1 MILMLSGEGKTDMGQ
16 MVPTAKGM
24 RFDPGPMAWIVDR
37 LIENRLKYS
46 LIEGYNAD
54 SEGVSF
60 VAEKE
65 LNERGK
71 KDPAI
76 LPGIKR
82 GKGTALFVRNTN
94 TLGLMAKALQKETST
109 DVIAVLFRDT
119 DSTNSASR
127 RVWQDKYDSMKCG
140 FQRAGF
146 PHGVAMLP
154 LPKSE
159 AWLLCAL
166 KQDSYQRCDAL
177 EDASGNDDSPNSL
190 KNRLNKLIGH
200 DADAQEQAEWVRSGK
215 VDPEQIDMP
224 SYNAFRNELNSVLN
238 AVVNNR

>member
-16 MVPTAKGM
+16 MVPTDKGE
-24 RFDPGPMAWIVDR
+24 RFVPGPMAWIVDR
-37 LIENRLKYS
+37 LAEKRLKYS
-46 LIEGYNAD
+46 FIEGYNAG
-54 SEGVSF
+54 SEGVRF
-60 VAEKE
+60 IAEKE

-71 KDPAI
+71 KNPAI

-82 GKGTALFVRNTN
+82 GKGTAFFVRNAN
-94 TLGLMAKALQKETST
+94 TLGLLAKALQKETST
-109 DVIAVLFRDT
+109 DVVAVLFRDT

-127 RVWQDKYDSMKCG
+127 MLWQEKYDSMKHG

-146 PHGVAMLP
+146 PYGVAMLP

-166 KQDSYQRCDAL
+166 KQDSYQRCEKL
-177 EDASGNDDSPNSL
+177 EDTPGNDDSPNSL
-190 KNRLNKLIGH
+190 KRRLSKLIGH
-200 DADAQEQAEWVRSGK
+200 DADAQEQAERVRSGK

-224 SYNAFRNELNSVLN
+224 SFNAFRNELNKVLD
-238 AVVNNR
+238 AVEAG